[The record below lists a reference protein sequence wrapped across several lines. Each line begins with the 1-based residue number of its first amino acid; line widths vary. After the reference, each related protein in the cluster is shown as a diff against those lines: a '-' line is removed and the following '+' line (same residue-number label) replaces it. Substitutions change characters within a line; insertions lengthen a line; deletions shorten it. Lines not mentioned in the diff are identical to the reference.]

1 MSAHVVPV
9 KLYITIFIVL
19 LLFTALTTGVAYI
32 DLGVFN
38 TVVAIAIAGAKM
50 LLVMLFFMHIKYSPR
65 LFKLVIVAAFFWLA
79 LLITFTLCDEFSRSW
94 TQVPQSWGPAIT
106 APAPRTK

>member
-1 MSAHVVPV
+1 MSAHIVPV
-9 KLYITIFIVL
+9 KLYITIFIA
-19 LLFTALTTGVAYI
+19 LLFFTGLTTGVAYI

-38 TVVAIAIAGAKM
+38 TVVALAIAGVKM
-50 LLVMLFFMHIKYSPR
+50 LLVMLFFMGIKYSPR

-79 LLITFTLCDEFSRSW
+79 LLITFTLCDEFSRNW
-94 TQVPQSWGPAIT
+94 VQVPQSWGPAIT